1 MSDSFVTI
9 ILILIAAVM
18 LFMVPMIAVSHRKD
32 VVSTQTVQVAINEFV
47 DSTRKTGKVT
57 QEEFSNLVQTLETT
71 GETYEVNVNINNID

>member
-9 ILILIAAVM
+9 ILILIASVM